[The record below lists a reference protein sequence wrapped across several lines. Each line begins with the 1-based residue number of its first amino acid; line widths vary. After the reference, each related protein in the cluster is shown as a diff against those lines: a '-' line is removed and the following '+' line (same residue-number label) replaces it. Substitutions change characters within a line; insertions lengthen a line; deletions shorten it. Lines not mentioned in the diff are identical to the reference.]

1 LLNAMR
7 GSGMICMFMGQIIEA
22 AARIERAYDA
32 FNSSSEED
40 RLTAR
45 AAGQDAGVADLALLS
60 WTLWLLG
67 QPDSAAARIEAALQR
82 AEAIAH
88 PHSQAYACYYA
99 AVLYALR
106 GEFAIAQKHA
116 ERCLLLSEQHA
127 FRPWHGLA
135 RAVRGI
141 CRTLLDEQSSA
152 IDEVYSAV
160 KEYRSGG
167 YQIGITALY
176 VLLIP
181 ALMSRERYEEALE
194 IIDGGLAIVKDNSE
208 KLFAAELM
216 RLKAQAL
223 RHLPAHQ
230 GRDRP
235 QALLEDAIRTARE
248 QGAKSLE
255 LRAAADL
262 AELSVADG
270 KRDKARDLLAPV
282 LAQFRE
288 GLTTRDLVHAKA
300 LLELM

>member
-1 LLNAMR
+1 MR
-7 GSGMICMFMGQIIEA
+7 GSGMICMFMGHIVEA
-22 AARIERAYDA
+22 AARMERAFDA

-106 GEFAIAQKHA
+106 GEFATAQQHA
-116 ERCLLLSEQHA
+116 ERCLTLSEQHA
-127 FRPWHGLA
+127 FRPWHGLS

-141 CRTLLDEQSSA
+141 CRTLLDPESSA

-194 IIDGGLAIVKDNSE
+194 IIDGGLAIVQDNSE

-230 GRDRP
+230 GQDRP
-235 QALLEDAIRTARE
+235 ASLLESAVRIARE
-248 QGAKSLE
+248 QQARSLE
-255 LRAAADL
+255 LRAATDL
-262 AELSVADG
+262 AKLFVADG
-270 KRDKARDLLAPV
+270 KRHKVRELLAPILAQFNEGEAARDLVQAN
-282 LAQFRE
+282 
-288 GLTTRDLVHAKA
+288 T
-300 LLELM
+300 LLNES